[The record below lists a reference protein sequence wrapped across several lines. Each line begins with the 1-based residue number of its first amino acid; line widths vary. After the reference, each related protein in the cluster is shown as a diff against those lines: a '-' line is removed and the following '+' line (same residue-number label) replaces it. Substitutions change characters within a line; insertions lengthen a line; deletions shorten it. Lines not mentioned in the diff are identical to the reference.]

1 MRVKIQPD
9 NYPNTECMSRSQSV
23 EDYLKSIYKLQ
34 QEDENKG
41 VSTTK
46 LAADIGVSNASVTN
60 MLKRL
65 SDLGMVNYESYYGT
79 RLTATGEKIA
89 LEIIRH
95 HRLLELYLKEMMG
108 YSWDEV
114 HDEAEKLEHHI
125 SEQFEDKIAELLND
139 PKVDPH
145 GDPIPTKDGKMPK
158 IKTKRLTMVETNQ
171 PFIVRRV
178 KNQTP
183 ELLRYLEKQGI
194 IPGVKVKVLAKEPFE
209 GPVQIN
215 VENKITTIGYKIAED
230 IYVIE
235 NVSV

>member
-1 MRVKIQPD
+1 
-9 NYPNTECMSRSQSV
+9 MSRSQSV

-34 QEDENKG
+34 PEVEGKG
-41 VSTTK
+41 VSTSK

-65 SDLGMVNYESYYGT
+65 SELGFVNYESYYGT
-79 RLTATGEKIA
+79 RLTESGEKIA

-114 HDEAEKLEHHI
+114 HEEAEKLEHHI
-125 SEQFEDKIAELLND
+125 SEQFEDRIAELLND

-145 GDPIPTKDGKMPK
+145 GDPIPTKDGKMPAV
-158 IKTKRLTMVETNQ
+158 KTRPLSSVDSNRS
-171 PFIVRRV
+171 FVVRRV

-194 IPGVKVKVLAKEPFE
+194 IPGVKVEVLAKEPFD
-209 GPVQIN
+209 GPVQLKI
-215 VENKITTIGYKIAED
+215 ENRTTTIGYKIAED
-230 IYVIE
+230 IFVLDTQTI
-235 NVSV
+235 

>member
-1 MRVKIQPD
+1 
-9 NYPNTECMSRSQSV
+9 MSRSQSV

-34 QEDENKG
+34 QEEEKKG

-46 LAADIGVSNASVTN
+46 LAAEIGVSNASVTN

-65 SDLGMVNYESYYGT
+65 SDMGMVNYESYYGT
-79 RLTATGEKIA
+79 RLTDSGEKIA

-158 IKTKRLTMVETNQ
+158 IQTKRLSSVEANQ

-178 KNQTP
+178 KNQSP

-194 IPGVKVKVLAKEPFE
+194 IPGVKIEVVSKEPFD
-209 GPVQIN
+209 GPVQVN
-215 VENKITTIGYKIAED
+215 VENRTTTIGFKIAED
-230 IYVIE
+230 IYV
-235 NVSV
+235 VDPAGG